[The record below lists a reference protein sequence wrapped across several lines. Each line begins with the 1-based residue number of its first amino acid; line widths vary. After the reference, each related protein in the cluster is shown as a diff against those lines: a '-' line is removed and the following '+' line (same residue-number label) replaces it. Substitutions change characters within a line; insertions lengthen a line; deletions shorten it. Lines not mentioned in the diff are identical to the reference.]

1 MKAKEMLTKEYVEEQ
16 IRCLRVDL
24 TLAKKLMLN
33 EINRK
38 ISLYGK
44 AVSDLQD
51 LKKQLRKRK

>member
-1 MKAKEMLTKEYVEEQ
+1 MKAQEKLAKEYVEEQ

-38 ISLYGK
+38 ISLYEK

>member
-1 MKAKEMLTKEYVEEQ
+1 MKAQEKLAKEYVEEQ

-38 ISLYGK
+38 LSLYEK

>member
-1 MKAKEMLTKEYVEEQ
+1 MKAKEKLTKEYVEEQ

>member
-1 MKAKEMLTKEYVEEQ
+1 MKAKERLTKEYVEEQ

-38 ISLYGK
+38 LSLYEK

>member
-1 MKAKEMLTKEYVEEQ
+1 MKAKERLTKEYVEEQ

-38 ISLYGK
+38 ISLYEK

>member
-1 MKAKEMLTKEYVEEQ
+1 MKAQEKLAKEYVEEQ

-44 AVSDLQD
+44 ALSDLQD

>member
-1 MKAKEMLTKEYVEEQ
+1 MKAKEGLTKEYIEEQ

-38 ISLYGK
+38 ISLYET

>member
-1 MKAKEMLTKEYVEEQ
+1 MKAKERLTKEYVEEQ

>member
-1 MKAKEMLTKEYVEEQ
+1 MKAKERLTKEHVEEQ

-38 ISLYGK
+38 ISLYEK